1 MQTLKGMFD
10 IIDER
15 PYYAL
20 IRKTIESVAA
30 QFHVKKI
37 ETPLLE
43 ATELFHRGLGDGSDV
58 VRKETYTFED
68 RGKRL
73 ITLRPEGT
81 ASVVRSY
88 IEHKLYALPQTDQS
102 FYYEGPMFRYER
114 PQKGRFR
121 QFYSAGFERFGSAS
135 PGADLEVIQIAHK
148 VVTQLGLE
156 VTVEINSLGTARKNE
171 YIEALKAHLKPHLKE
186 LCPDC
191 QARFETNPLRMLDC
205 KIDLNH
211 AAFLTTPAPEAFLS
225 QEEAVHFEA
234 VKKGLSHLKIPF
246 IVNPKLVRGL
256 DYYTQ
261 TVFEL
266 KVSESLLG
274 QQNTV
279 CGGGRYDLLVKELGG
294 PDVPA
299 VGFGFGLERLVVALK
314 ALDIEVKDLSL
325 DVYIV
330 VLGPV
335 FNEALAIATL
345 LREAGFSVKVHPQE
359 APLKTQ
365 FKQVEHEKAHF
376 ALIIG
381 EEEIKSHVYPL
392 KDQVHGGE
400 QKVQADQLIHVLSS
414 HGDAHAK

>member
-20 IRKTIESVAA
+20 IRKTIESVAT

-81 ASVVRSY
+81 ASVVRAY

-135 PGADLEVIQIAHK
+135 PAADLEVIQMAHRI
-148 VVTQLGLE
+148 VTQLGLD
-156 VTVEINSLGTARKNE
+156 VTVELNSLGTARKQA
-171 YIEALKAHLKPHLKE
+171 YIDDLKAHLKPHLNE
-186 LCPDC
+186 LCADC

-205 KIDLNH
+205 KVDFNH
-211 AAFLTTPAPEAFLS
+211 PVFLSAPAPETYLS
-225 QEEAVHFEA
+225 EEETAHFET
-234 VKKGLSHLKIPF
+234 VKKGLTHLKIPF
-246 IVNPKLVRGL
+246 TINPKLVRGL

-266 KVSESLLG
+266 KVSETLLG

-294 PDVPA
+294 PSVPA

-314 ALDIEVKDLSL
+314 ALDKHVEDAPL
-325 DVYIV
+325 DVYMV

-335 FNEALAIATL
+335 LNEALALATT
-345 LREAGFSVKVHPQE
+345 LRNAGFSVKVHPQE

-381 EEEIKSHVYPL
+381 EEEIKTNVYPL
-392 KDQVHGGE
+392 KDQIHGGE
-400 QKVQADQLIHVLSS
+400 QKVPADQLVHVLTS
-414 HGDAHAK
+414 HGEAHA